1 MNKHIKLGMI
11 ASLVCLQ
18 SIQGV
23 TDEEV
28 IAFVNG
34 EQTANTQHAPSSV
47 GLEGSSTAFFILN
60 YDSEL
65 VEGLFRL
72 IESEKHSN
80 HWKQAFIRLRI
91 IATADPG
98 IVGLNRVIDKALAI
112 ENMDMDSEEKLAVLS
127 SAYGTVARFPDG
139 KALSFLKQRVE
150 PSFWEGRE
158 LETKVFYDH
167 APHLNTTHDGI
178 TESVMAIAEMGN
190 DQAKKLLSQLS
201 KDKKYEEMPNVQR
214 SFKAAKYYH
223 ESAELLI
230 AGIEN
235 AYAKRLELRG
245 ASTPEGIVTEPA
257 LEIPADPPAP
267 EAVQVVEE
275 VSPSE
280 SAIEEPAEVAPVEVA
295 EETSEQSSQW
305 WLWLVGLLVVVGG
318 LALVVRRKS

>member
-1 MNKHIKLGMI
+1 
-11 ASLVCLQ
+11 
-18 SIQGV
+18 
-23 TDEEV
+23 
-28 IAFVNG
+28 
-34 EQTANTQHAPSSV
+34 
-47 GLEGSSTAFFILN
+47 
-60 YDSEL
+60 
-65 VEGLFRL
+65 
-72 IESEKHSN
+72 
-80 HWKQAFIRLRI
+80 
-91 IATADPG
+91 
-98 IVGLNRVIDKALAI
+98 
-112 ENMDMDSEEKLAVLS
+112 
-127 SAYGTVARFPDG
+127 
-139 KALSFLKQRVE
+139 
-150 PSFWEGRE
+150 
-158 LETKVFYDH
+158 
-167 APHLNTTHDGI
+167 
-178 TESVMAIAEMGN
+178 MAIAEMGN